1 MLIFDYP
8 FSMRTKKYIK
18 TNTKEMQKRQL
29 FESFQEA
36 IKYGTAILLF
46 LLTAGLLYQV
56 YMETHFAI
64 YDTALRFHVRA
75 ASDTNAEQAL
85 KYKVRDGVL
94 AILKNSADSADTAGE
109 LKEEI
114 VENMQVVAQTAAAIL
129 RQNGSENSVRV
140 SLTKERFPVRCYG
153 EVWFPA
159 GEYEALRV
167 DIGQAQG
174 HNWWCA
180 IYPELCYNA
189 EESMSLSEKGKD
201 DMERDLSE
209 EEREVLCGKRGR
221 LRIKILEWFSE
232 WIE

>member
-1 MLIFDYP
+1 MAALCLTLLFFDYP
-8 FSMRTKKYIK
+8 FFMKKKKYNKI
-18 TNTKEMQKRQL
+18 N
-29 FESFQEA
+29 A
-36 IKYGTAILLF
+36 IKYNTVILLF

-56 YMETHFAI
+56 YMETHFSI

-75 ASDTNAEQAL
+75 ASDTDTEQAL

-94 AILKNSADSADTAGE
+94 EILKDSADTAE
-109 LKEEI
+109 NAEDLKEEI
-114 VENMQVVAQTAAAIL
+114 VENMHLVAKTAITIL
-129 RQNGSENSVRV
+129 RQNGSKNSVRV
-140 SLTKERFPVRCYG
+140 SVTKERFPARRYG
-153 EVWFPA
+153 NVWFPA

-189 EESMSLSEKGKD
+189 EESMTVSKKGEE
-201 DMERDLSE
+201 DMERDLSD

-221 LRIKILEWFSE
+221 FQMKILEWFSE
-232 WIE
+232 WIQ